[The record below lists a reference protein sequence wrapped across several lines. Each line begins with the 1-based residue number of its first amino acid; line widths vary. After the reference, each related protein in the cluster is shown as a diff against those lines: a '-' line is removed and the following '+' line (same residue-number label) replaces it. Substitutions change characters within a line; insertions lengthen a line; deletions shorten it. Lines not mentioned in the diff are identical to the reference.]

1 MNEEDKNA
9 LNEILLKNRA
19 VQLHVMDPFSG
30 NFVPKEIP
38 VRLISINKQDF
49 AKGKSYEKI
58 VAECDRLQREVLFV
72 TKEQAIEVERLT
84 LKQRKCHF

>member
-1 MNEEDKNA
+1 
-9 LNEILLKNRA
+9 
-19 VQLHVMDPFSG
+19 MDTFYG

-49 AKGKSYEKI
+49 AKGKSYEKV

-84 LKQRKCHF
+84 LKQRKSHF